1 MRVLMVTAPGAGHV
15 FPLVPL
21 AWALRSGGHDVL
33 LASMDVGVTLGSAAG
48 LLTADVAPG
57 MDMQRIL
64 HSIGAVGAFDGSP
77 SRDRRAEAVTLFAE
91 VNRVM
96 LDGTRRLAHAWRP
109 DVIVYGSLEPAGAI
123 VAAELGVPGV
133 EHAISPAAAT
143 GVITGRIWSRLL
155 DSDPVDPVAA
165 IGIVPESLA
174 PAPSPGWAM
183 RAVPYNGGAAVP
195 DALLEPAERPRVLIT
210 MGTVAPRVGGGVD
223 VVRALV
229 DELAGEPVD
238 VLVALGIDPTE
249 IGTLPP
255 SVRAFAW
262 LPLTAALPHCA
273 AVVHHGGS
281 GTMLSALAF
290 GVPQIVVPQGADQFM
305 NAAMV
310 ARRGCGLDPGPR
322 PSDVRDAVRRAVT
335 GEFDATAAEVRAEI
349 EALPTPRDVADGL
362 VDMLTTR

>member
-33 LASMDVGVTLGSAAG
+33 LASMGVGVTLGSAAG
-48 LLTADVAPG
+48 LLTTDVAPG
-57 MDMQRIL
+57 MDMQQIVR
-64 HSIGAVGAFDGSP
+64 SVGALGAFDGSA

-96 LDGTRRLAHAWRP
+96 LDGTRRLAHTWRP
-109 DVIVYGSLEPAGAI
+109 DVIIYGSLEAAGAI
-123 VAAELGVPGV
+123 IAAELGIPGV

-143 GVITGRIWSRLL
+143 GIMTGAVWSRLL
-155 DSDPVDPVAA
+155 DSDPADPVAA

-183 RAVPYNGGAAVP
+183 RAVPYNGGACVP
-195 DALLEPAERPRVLIT
+195 DGLLEPARRPRVLVT

-229 DELAGEPVD
+229 DELADEPVN
-238 VLVALGIDPTE
+238 VLVALGVDPGE
-249 IGTLPP
+249 IGVLPP

-310 ARRGCGLDPGPR
+310 ARRGCGLDPGPE
-322 PSDVRDAVRRAVT
+322 PSDVRDAVRRAVA
-335 GEFDATAAEVRAEI
+335 GEFDTAAAEVRAEI

-362 VDMLTTR
+362 VELLTTR